1 MKTRMA
7 IITALALAALCCSAK
22 QQIVWLGT
30 VYDYGAFGEDEAV
43 APAVFKFVNTGDED
57 VAIVQ
62 ASATCGCTTPEYDA
76 AAIAPGDTG
85 VVTVTFNPQGRP
97 GRFSKHLYVRTSA
110 SKEREKLML
119 KGVVIGNDRS
129 VGLRFPADMGPLKL
143 HTGAVMLGRV
153 PAGGAKSEFLDV
165 YNQSR
170 DTIRPAVKDVP
181 PYLQVAV
188 KPDAVPPGEMASFN
202 FYFRG
207 DKCKE
212 WGIVTDS
219 VTILPTGPGGPEH
232 SLPVVAIVEEDF
244 SKLTP
249 KELASAPVLAMVGDR
264 IDLGIVPK
272 DAAKPVKAKMTI
284 LNRGKDPLVIR
295 RICSQD
301 PAVTARATSTVVKPG
316 KHAAIEVTFDPAVHS
331 ADDIIN
337 TRITVIA
344 NDPSAPTRT
353 IRIVGARR

>member
-7 IITALALAALCCSAK
+7 LIMALALTALCGSAK

-43 APAVFKFVNTGDED
+43 APAVFRFVNVGDDD
-57 VAIVQ
+57 VSIVQ
-62 ASATCGCTTPEYDA
+62 ASATCGCTQPEYDP

-110 SKEREKLML
+110 SREREKLEL

-129 VGLRFPADMGPLKL
+129 VGLRYPADMGPLKL
-143 HTGAVMLGRV
+143 HTGAVMMGRV

-165 YNQSR
+165 YNQSH

-202 FYFRG
+202 FFFRG

-219 VTILPTGPGGPEH
+219 VTIVPVAGGEEY
-232 SLPVVAIVEEDF
+232 SLPVVAIIEEDF

-249 KELASAPVLAMVGDR
+249 KELAGAPVLAMVGDR

-272 DAAKPVKAKMTI
+272 DATKPVKAKMTI

-295 RICSQD
+295 RIYSQD
-301 PAVTARATSTVVKPG
+301 PSVTARATSTVIKGG
-316 KHAAIEVTFDPAVHS
+316 KHAAIEVTFDPAAHP

-353 IRIVGARR
+353 IRIVGARH